1 MNKNNIATLILV
13 VGVLAAGVWYVKFG
27 PRRQTDIGLE
37 GAKTK
42 VTEFVEKNLV
52 QPGTKIDVSGVAL
65 ENGLYK
71 VSFKVGSQDVD
82 TYITKDGSKFFPQA
96 MDMNEVEK
104 KAADSNPKNSQA
116 ANSEPAPKSD
126 VPEVNLFVMSYCPYG
141 TQAEKGILPVLA
153 ALGNKIKFTL
163 KFVDY
168 SMHEKKEIDEN
179 LRQYCI
185 QKNQPAKLSA
195 YLTCFLKKGQG
206 TENDCMTSAGVS
218 AAQITTCVSATDT
231 QFKIT
236 ESYNDKSKWSNGTYP
251 PFDVDKADNQKY
263 GVQGSP
269 TFVINGQ
276 EVSGGRDSASILK
289 TICDAFNT
297 PPAECQKELSST
309 APAPGFGEGTA
320 SATNG
325 GAPSAG
331 SGGSCAN

>member
-1 MNKNNIATLILV
+1 MNKNNIAALILI
-13 VGVLAAGVWYVKFG
+13 VGVLAAGIWYVKFG
-27 PRRQTDIGLE
+27 PKRQTDIGLE

-52 QPGTKIDVSGVAL
+52 QPGTKIEVIDTLL

-71 VSFKVGSQDVD
+71 VSFKIGGQSVD

-96 MDMNEVEK
+96 MDMAEVEK
-104 KAADSNPKNSQA
+104 QASESGKKEEAKNAAVPKT
-116 ANSEPAPKSD
+116 D
-126 VPEVNLFVMSYCPYG
+126 TPEVDLFVMSYCPYG
-141 TQAEKGILPVLA
+141 TQAEKGMLPVLA

-168 SMHEKKEIDEN
+168 AMHDKKEIDEN

-185 QKNQPAKLSA
+185 QKNQPAKLA
-195 YLTCFLKKGQG
+195 NYLTCFLKKGQG
-206 TENDCMTSAGVS
+206 TESDCMTLAGIN
-218 AAQITTCVSATDT
+218 AAQATSCVASTDS

-251 PFDVDKADNQKY
+251 PFDVDKTDVQKY

-269 TFVINGQ
+269 TLVVNGQ
-276 EVSGGRDSASILK
+276 VASAGRDSASILK
-289 TICDAFNT
+289 TICGSFNT
-297 PPAECQKELSST
+297 PPAECQKELSSA

-320 SATNG
+320 PTAS
-325 GAPSAG
+325 GASDA
-331 SGGSCAN
+331 SCGN

>member
-1 MNKNNIATLILV
+1 MSLLIIMNKNNIATLILV
-13 VGVLAAGVWYVKFG
+13 VGVLAAGVWYMKFG
-27 PRRQTDIGLE
+27 PKRQTDIGLE

-42 VTEFVEKNLV
+42 VTEFVTNNLV
-52 QPGTKIDVSGVAL
+52 QPGTKIEVTGAAL

-71 VSFKVGSQDVD
+71 VSFKVGTQAVD
-82 TYITKDGSKFFPQA
+82 SFITKDGSKFFPQA
-96 MDMNEVEK
+96 MDIDEVAK
-104 KAADSNPKNSQA
+104 QAADSKAKPEAKNTT
-116 ANSEPAPKSD
+116 PAPKTD

-141 TQAEKGILPVLA
+141 TQIEKGILPVIN
-153 ALGNKIKFTL
+153 ALGAKIKFTL

-168 SMHEKKEIDEN
+168 AMHDKKEIDEN

-206 TENDCMTSAGVS
+206 TEADCMTSAGV
-218 AAQITTCVSATDT
+218 ATAQVTSCVVATDT

-269 TFVINGQ
+269 TFIINGQ
-276 EVSGGRDSASILK
+276 ETSVGRDPASMLK
-289 TICDAFNT
+289 AICDAFNT
-297 PPAECQKELSST
+297 APAECQKQLASE
-309 APAPGFGEGTA
+309 APTPGFGEGTTA
-320 SATNG
+320 S
-325 GAPSAG
+325 PAG
-331 SGGSCAN
+331 SNASCAN